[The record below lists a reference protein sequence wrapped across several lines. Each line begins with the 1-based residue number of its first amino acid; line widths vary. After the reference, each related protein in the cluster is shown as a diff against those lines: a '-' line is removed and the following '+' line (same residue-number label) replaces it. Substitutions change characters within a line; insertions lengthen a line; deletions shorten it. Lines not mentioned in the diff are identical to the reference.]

1 MSNLIERQHL
11 DPEEGDAL
19 VIPKS
24 FRHRDMSECALNI
37 GDTDVADIIMGHLH
51 GDPAENHATLAVE
64 NAFRSILDA
73 TAAIRERLKN
83 CRSLSDLA
91 LQLCEKQRRERNA
104 SATDCMFCSLMTARC
119 WEAPAR
125 HAGPRSTL
133 LV

>member
-37 GDTDVADIIMGHLH
+37 GDIDVADIIMGHLH

-64 NAFRSILDA
+64 NAFRSILDT
-73 TAAIRERLKN
+73 TAAIREP
-83 CRSLSDLA
+83 
-91 LQLCEKQRRERNA
+91 A
-104 SATDCMFCSLMTARC
+104 SAPIISSRPTKREQPTRS
-119 WEAPAR
+119 AP
-125 HAGPRSTL
+125 G
-133 LV
+133 